1 MTYTKTIT
9 SQKAPGL
16 LRISGLSSRNLLAI
30 AFLRSTRGITHDE
43 EIYPDPFTFNPSRHL
58 GDDAQ
63 PDPYKFVFGF
73 GRRACPGMF
82 SLCPTEKRSQWY
94 ISGAHLAEMSLFLN
108 VSNILAV
115 FNISKQVDEH
125 GVEVEPTL
133 AWETGA
139 TTLVYDTY
147 YRRVVNLINLY
158 QTLETLPVSNSTSFE
173 GTPHAGRHVKPD
185 FFYLIFFLRTSTEL
199 YEYGY
204 LVVEKECD
212 S

>member
-1 MTYTKTIT
+1 MTYMTTII

-16 LRISGLSSRNLLAI
+16 LRISGLSSRSFLANELLHSI
-30 AFLRSTRGITHDE
+30 RGITHDE

-58 GDDAQ
+58 GDDPQ

-73 GRRACPGMF
+73 GKRACPGMF
-82 SLCPTEKRSQWY
+82 SLCATETRSQPY
-94 ISGAHLAEMSLFLN
+94 VSGTHLAEMSLFLN

-139 TTLVYDTY
+139 TTLVHDIY

-158 QTLETLPVSNSTSFE
+158 QTLEAPPVSNSTSFE

-185 FFYLIFFLRTSTEL
+185 VSKNEPRI
-199 YEYGY
+199 
-204 LVVEKECD
+204 V
-212 S
+212 